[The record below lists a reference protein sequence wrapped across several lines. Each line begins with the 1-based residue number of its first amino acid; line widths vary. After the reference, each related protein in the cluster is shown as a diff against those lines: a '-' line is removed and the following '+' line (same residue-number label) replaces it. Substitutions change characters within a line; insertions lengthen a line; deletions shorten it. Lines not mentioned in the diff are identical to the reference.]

1 MPGTWGLHVFSDS
14 FQFCVVD
21 LPFRFILL
29 LGVVSFLKC
38 RFYYIDT

>member
-21 LPFRFILL
+21 LPFRFIFTVGCSFIYKMSILL
-29 LGVVSFLKC
+29 
-38 RFYYIDT
+38 Y